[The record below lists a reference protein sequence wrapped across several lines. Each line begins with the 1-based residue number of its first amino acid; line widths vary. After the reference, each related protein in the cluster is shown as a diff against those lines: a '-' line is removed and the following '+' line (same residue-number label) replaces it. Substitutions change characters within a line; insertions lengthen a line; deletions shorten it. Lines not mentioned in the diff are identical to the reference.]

1 MKYSILIANTML
13 NVQREY
19 TSLEQGNK
27 QRIIKSNLYKE
38 IRGLTNIVEKMLRDI
53 IKTLWFVVII
63 LFFID
68 VEVFIFY
75 LLLKIA
81 LVIYHMY

>member
-1 MKYSILIANTML
+1 ML

-19 TSLEQGNK
+19 TSLEQEK
-27 QRIIKSNLYKE
+27 ERKIIKSNLYKE
-38 IRGLTNIVEKMLRDI
+38 IHGLTNGVENMLSDI
-53 IKTLWFVVII
+53 IKTLLFVVII

-68 VEVFIFY
+68 IEAFIFY

-81 LVIYHMY
+81 MIIY

>member
-1 MKYSILIANTML
+1 ML